1 MESLTKAHAI
11 ESQAFNQAA
20 DNLKFQVGEWRQ
32 QSRVALSCAVPCR
45 AMLCCAVAWRAVLCC
60 AEPWRA
66 LFCCA
71 VLCRACVST
80 VNPIIR
86 LISQP
91 LEDARPSE
99 VQ

>member
-1 MESLTKAHAI
+1 MEQEQTAKVESLTKAHAI

-32 QSRVALSCAVPCR
+32 QCRVALSCAVP
-45 AMLCCAVAWRAVLCC
+45 WRAVLCC
-60 AEPWRA
+60 V
-66 LFCCA
+66 